1 MSADKFTDKLP
12 RILIFSV
19 GQQIEETSPAPI
31 SQFEV
36 LGPRAITRLIW
47 FEANKQLLASCD
59 DGTVRRLDVETGEE
73 LQVVSVHDNKIQ
85 DMQMSVDGSH
95 LITCSVD
102 NYCKVLDSTDFSILK
117 QYNTERQV
125 NSAALHPYFFHVLTG
140 GGQDAS

>member
-1 MSADKFTDKLP
+1 M
-12 RILIFSV
+12 
-19 GQQIEETSPAPI
+19 G
-31 SQFEV
+31 
-36 LGPRAITRLIW
+36 GP
-47 FEANKQLLASCD
+47 Q
-59 DGTVRRLDVETGEE
+59 TGEE

-125 NSAALHPYFFHVLTG
+125 NSAALHPYFFHVSWVLG
-140 GGQDAS
+140 WAGCLCGLA